1 MKIIDSFTFFN
12 EIDILKMRLSLL
24 YEKVDHFVICEAN
37 VTHSGIKKDFN
48 FLDYHNDF
56 LPWKDKIIYLKF
68 EPDISVFDFSQKDTS
83 TNYSSPTWHLETQQR
98 NFLTSF

>member
-37 VTHSGIKKDFN
+37 VRHSGIKKRFK
-48 FLDYHNDF
+48 FLDYQKDF

-68 EPDISVFDFSQKDTS
+68 EPDISIFDFSQKRYLYKLFFSNLAFRNS
-83 TNYSSPTWHLETQQR
+83 TEKFFN
-98 NFLTSF
+98 